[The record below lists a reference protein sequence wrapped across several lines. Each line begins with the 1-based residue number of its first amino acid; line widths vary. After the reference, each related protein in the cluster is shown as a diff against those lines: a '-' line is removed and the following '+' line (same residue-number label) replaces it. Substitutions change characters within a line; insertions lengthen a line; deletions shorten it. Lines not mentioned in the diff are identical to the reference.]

1 MSTPAISAPDLF
13 VSDRR
18 TLDSSSFRSAV
29 MPNTVLASISFR
41 RRATAAF
48 STGFVDSA
56 SSDSSTVGTGMSTL
70 PSLSGCTFPPPFTVT
85 LLTPLP
91 NSRHCAVSFQ
101 PSSVAPMNW

>member
-56 SSDSSTVGTGMSTL
+56 SSESSTVGTGMSTL
-70 PSLSGCTFPPPFTVT
+70 PSLSGCTC
-85 LLTPLP
+85 TPLP